1 MIWGFFSF
9 SFYCPVFESPNGA
22 LGFWSYEVRW
32 YGCLIFILVC
42 SCCIILNCKIW
53 TFTFFREYLL
63 VIGTVFWFFSNSVLI
78 SLLWIITWQLICM
91 LCMNLIWA
99 VLNLTNKISFSNHH
113 LCFQACYCIYPCYT
127 NSCHLAFFIQF
138 FLLWCSHGLNFP
150 SALASDHM
158 LSYRLFFWAF
168 WFYLAFGLMLISM
181 CTSYHLGHFFA
192 LKFDVVG
199 QEISRTCGTVVFSF
213 MLSSFTF

>member
-9 SFYCPVFESPNGA
+9 SFYCPVSESPNGA

-42 SCCIILNCKIW
+42 SCYIILYCKIW

-63 VIGTVFWFFSNSVLI
+63 VIGTVFWFISNSVLI

-113 LCFQACYCIYPCYT
+113 LCFQACYCIYSCYT

-138 FLLWCSHGLNFP
+138 F
-150 SALASDHM
+150 
-158 LSYRLFFWAF
+158 
-168 WFYLAFGLMLISM
+168 
-181 CTSYHLGHFFA
+181 FA
-192 LKFDVVG
+192 LVLSWF
-199 QEISRTCGTVVFSF
+199 EFSF
-213 MLSSFTF
+213 YFSFWSYAKLPPFFVGLFGSIWLLGWCWYPCALHTIWVIFLL